1 MTIMTRFPA
10 WVSVACVSL
19 AVATASLSAQTIA
32 ITGGKVHPVSG
43 PAIENG
49 TVLVRDGKIVA
60 VGSNIAIPADAQ
72 RIDAKGKWVTPG
84 IVNAT
89 TSLGLTEIGAVEQT
103 VDLSAS
109 GQGDGVTPSLR
120 VWDGFNP
127 ASALL
132 QVTRNDGI
140 TTVGLIPR
148 GGLVGGQ
155 GAVVSLGDGALGDV
169 MLKGPAAMFADI
181 GSKGPDRGASR
192 AEVYQRLR
200 AVLAEARDL
209 SLIHI

>member
-43 PAIENG
+43 PVIENG

-120 VWDGFNP
+120 VWDG
-127 ASALL
+127 AS
-132 QVTRNDGI
+132 TR
-140 TTVGLIPR
+140 TP
-148 GGLVGGQ
+148 
-155 GAVVSLGDGALGDV
+155 S
-169 MLKGPAAMFADI
+169 
-181 GSKGPDRGASR
+181 
-192 AEVYQRLR
+192 RLR
-200 AVLAEARDL
+200 TA
-209 SLIHI
+209 S